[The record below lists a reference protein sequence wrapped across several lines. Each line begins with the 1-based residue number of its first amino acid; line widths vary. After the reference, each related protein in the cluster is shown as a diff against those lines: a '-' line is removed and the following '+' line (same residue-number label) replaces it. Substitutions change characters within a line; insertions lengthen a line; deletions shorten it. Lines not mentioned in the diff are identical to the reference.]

1 MWLLC
6 RSYNPHKSFISQYL
20 SLTIRNLGILMII
33 YDNIFL
39 MGNFNVDKSLKDF
52 CPLYNLKHL
61 IKVPSSKNMDNP
73 SVRSRSYVNKLSP

>member
-1 MWLLC
+1 
-6 RSYNPHKSFISQYL
+6 
-20 SLTIRNLGILMII
+20 MII

-39 MGNFNVDKSLKDF
+39 MGNFNVDKNDASLKDF

-73 SVRSRSYVNKLSP
+73 CS